1 MLTFFAA
8 GFAVATLLA
17 ATGPIL
23 IHLFNRRRYRTVEWA
38 AMDFLREALRRNRKV
53 LQIRDLLILALRV
66 LCVLGF
72 GFALARPFLTSGNAS
87 LWPLFATGFALLLG
101 LGAAVGGIWAKDKNT
116 RLGAGIVC
124 AVATLLGVFGG
135 YKVFRAGA
143 DAATTASA
151 TNRAPVHAV
160 LLVDNSLSMGTQAL
174 NGMLLDQAKIKAE
187 EFIDQ
192 LPAES
197 RVSVIPLCGSEA
209 AFTLD
214 GYRNR
219 EDALDALKRIDVVA
233 LGASAA
239 SASRAIEIATQ
250 ACSKVPELTA
260 KRVVLL
266 SDQQAINWPSGGM
279 QQALS
284 TIPELQVVQIAPD
297 APAENLSI
305 AEFRV
310 RDGIADVETP
320 ASFLATIEYKGREAL
335 ASVLVTLT
343 VDGAVVAS
351 QTVEM
356 QPDQSRQVE
365 FKHQFDVSVDPG
377 RPVFVPAT
385 VTVASDAVAGDMLA
399 LDNQRHLAVPV
410 VAGIPIVFIDQ
421 YGEDEDPDKNR
432 LGDTYALRRWLAP
445 RQSRDDTRRQLIT
458 VRHTTIEKLDQPMLE
473 DARYVVIAGVANPA
487 GKTDLLRQFV
497 LQGGRLLIA
506 AGGQFDPIAWTEQAW
521 LDGGGILPAP
531 LKPTPVGETP
541 EEASRKQTLD
551 AFSLE
556 FASLQHDYYLIEG
569 ESTASLKD
577 FYSGLYF
584 LKAIEADLSP
594 EVMAKLA
601 ETETTRLKTDRAF
614 LAQAAAR
621 AEKWSTLEQKGT
633 FSPAEQAQRDQD
645 DDHRRTISP
654 DWLLWRRDRTQ
665 EADAE
670 PITELVEATKPR
682 ALGRMTRNDIPFLV
696 ERSMGDGKVLFV
708 ATSIFSRGL
717 NSDWNNLTKDI
728 PVLLFDRIVRRPL
741 EETLPPRN
749 FDSGERIVL
758 PVERSEQ
765 LQYSLVRPS
774 KQPRRDSS
782 TETKDASGSEGG
794 EVANIPDAIPVR
806 EELLPVDA
814 LGPETF
820 GVAVRN
826 ATRAGHYTITA
837 RRLAESGGATQPVSI
852 ATGSP
857 GQPSGEKQ
865 RELVLAVNGPAD
877 ESDLRTIDAHA
888 LKERLGEANYRW
900 IERDEPIALEGAQI
914 RGRDLWKWLAA
925 LALAGL
931 LLEMCVLSWP
941 QWMLRLRGEG
951 VTT

>member
-8 GFAVATLLA
+8 GFAIATLLA

-87 LWPLFATGFALLLG
+87 LWPLFATGFALLVG
-101 LGAAVGGIWAKDKNT
+101 LGSAVGGIWTKDKNT
-116 RLGAGIVC
+116 RLGAGILC

-160 LLVDNSLSMGTQAL
+160 LLIDNSLSMGTQAL
-174 NGMLLDQAKIKAE
+174 NGTLLDQAKIKAE

-239 SASRAIEIATQ
+239 SASRAIEIAAQ
-250 ACSKVPELTA
+250 SCSKVPELTA

-279 QQALS
+279 QQALAA
-284 TIPELQVVQIAPD
+284 IPELQVVQIAPD
-297 APAENLSI
+297 TPAENL
-305 AEFRV
+305 AVTEFRV

-320 ASFLATIEYKGREAL
+320 ASFLATIDYRGKDPL

-343 VDGAVVAS
+343 VDGAIVAS

-365 FKHQFDVSVDPG
+365 FKHQFEVAVDPG

-385 VTVASDAVAGDMLA
+385 VSVSSDAVAGDMLT

-410 VAGIPIVFIDQ
+410 VAGIPVVFIDQ

-458 VRHTTIEKLDQPMLE
+458 VRHTTIEKLDQTMLE
-473 DARYVVIAGVANPA
+473 DARYVIVAGIANPA
-487 GKTDLLRQFV
+487 GKVDLLRQFV
-497 LQGGRLLIA
+497 TQGGRLLIA
-506 AGGQFDPIAWTEQAW
+506 AGAQFDPIAWTDQAW

-551 AFSLE
+551 PFFLDFS
-556 FASLQHDYYLIEG
+556 SLQHDYFFIEG
-569 ESTASLKD
+569 ESSEYLKE
-577 FYSGLYF
+577 FYGGLYF
-584 LKAIEADLSP
+584 LKAIDTDLSP
-594 EVMAKLA
+594 ETIAKLVD
-601 ETETTRLKTDRAF
+601 TETARLTADRSF
-614 LAQAAAR
+614 LAEAAAR
-621 AEKWSTLEQKGT
+621 ADKWTALEQNGT
-633 FSPAEQAQRDQD
+633 FGPTEQAQRDQD
-645 DDHRRTISP
+645 DERRRAVNP

-670 PITELVEATKPR
+670 PIGELVERTKPR
-682 ALGRMTRNDIPFLV
+682 ALGRMTRGDVPFLV
-696 ERSMGDGKVLFV
+696 ERTLGDGKVLFL

-741 EETLPPRN
+741 EETLPPRT

-774 KQPRRDSS
+774 KSARHEAAPA
-782 TETKDASGSEGG
+782 ETPAGEPG
-794 EVANIPDAIPVR
+794 EVADVPEAVPVR

-820 GVAVRN
+820 GVSVRN
-826 ATRAGHYTITA
+826 ATRSGHYTVTA
-837 RRLAESGGATQPVSI
+837 RRIAEGSSGIQPVS
-852 ATGSP
+852 ATTGSP
-857 GQPSGEKQ
+857 GQQPSGEKR
-865 RELVLAVNGPAD
+865 REIVLAVNGPAD

-888 LKERLGEANYRW
+888 LKERLGDANYRW

-951 VTT
+951 ATP